1 MNPNLEKY
9 ITYHY
14 YELLNIAKKYTK
26 NDYWASE
33 LLHDVI
39 LQFYDQKEYKGKV
52 DDNSIKYYII
62 RALMIN
68 WCYPTSPFYR
78 REKSRDKQLVD
89 IEEAFDI
96 VTEETNMDEHL
107 LLDIVEKEW
116 SHTNWFNKIIF
127 EKYMV
132 LGSLKKVSADTS
144 IPLTSIHKYVND
156 TRKTI
161 KQNAFKKL
169 NNLD

>member
-1 MNPNLEKY
+1 MNPDLERY

-26 NDYWASE
+26 DDHWASE
-33 LLHDVI
+33 LLHDII

-52 DDNSIKYYII
+52 DDNSLKYYIV
-62 RALMIN
+62 RAIMVN

-78 REKSRDKQLVD
+78 REKKHQLKSVD
-89 IEEAFDI
+89 LKEAIYITSD
-96 VTEETNMDEHL
+96 ETNIEDHKLMDIIEQ
-107 LLDIVEKEW
+107 EW
-116 SHTNWFNKIIF
+116 SHTNWFNKVIF

-132 LGSLKKVSADTS
+132 LGSLKKVAIDTS

-156 TRKTI
+156 TRRTI
-161 KQNAFKKL
+161 KENAFKKF
-169 NNLD
+169 NN

>member
-1 MNPNLEKY
+1 MNTHLEKY

-14 YELLNIAKKYTK
+14 YELLAVAKKYTK

-33 LLHDVI
+33 LLHDII
-39 LQFYDQKEYKGKV
+39 LQLYDQKEYKGKV

-62 RALMIN
+62 RVIMVN

-78 REKSRDKQLVD
+78 REKQREKYMVD
-89 IEEAFDI
+89 LEEALNITTD
-96 VTEETNMDEHL
+96 ETNIDNHK
-107 LLDIVEKEW
+107 LLDIVEQEW

-132 LGSLKKVSADTS
+132 LGSLKKVATDTS

-156 TRKTI
+156 TRKSI
-161 KQNAFKKL
+161 KEVSFKKF
-169 NNLD
+169 NNKD

>member
-1 MNPNLEKY
+1 MNPNLERY

-14 YELLNIAKKYTK
+14 YELLAIAKKYTK
-26 NDYWASE
+26 NDHWAQE
-33 LLHDVI
+33 LFHDVI
-39 LQFYDQKEYKGKV
+39 FQFYDQKEYSGKV
-52 DDNSIKYYII
+52 DDNSLKYYII
-62 RALMIN
+62 RAIMIN

-78 REKSRDKQLVD
+78 REKKYQMSIVD
-89 IEEAFDI
+89 LKEAYQISTDE
-96 VTEETNMDEHL
+96 TETDSQK
-107 LLDIVEKEW
+107 LLDIIEQEW

-132 LGSLKKVSADTS
+132 LGSLKKVSMDTT

-156 TRKTI
+156 TRKLI
-161 KQNAFKKL
+161 KQNTFKKY